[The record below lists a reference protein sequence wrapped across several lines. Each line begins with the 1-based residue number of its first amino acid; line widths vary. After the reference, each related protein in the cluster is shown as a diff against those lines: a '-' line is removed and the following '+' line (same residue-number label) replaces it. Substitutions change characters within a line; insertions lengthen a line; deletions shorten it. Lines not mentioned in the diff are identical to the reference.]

1 MVFFTSQSDKF
12 LSTSNTKLVLTQMA
26 ATAVLAVPVALLLLS
41 GYIDFAVGS
50 TAGLAGVFMGMYLQ
64 GGDKNVVVGVL
75 IAIGVGVAVGATQG
89 LLATKLTLSPIIV
102 TLGFYTGVRGL
113 VFVIGGGKVKSRLG
127 PGLVKIGRGT
137 VPGTSI
143 PYPVAIAAVLLLLG
157 WLFHTRTRWGRH
169 VVSLGVSP
177 EASRRAGI
185 SLNTLPFLIYAATG
199 ACAGIAAIILAARLD
214 AAPPTLGDG
223 LEIEVLSAV
232 LLGGVA
238 FGGGKGS
245 MVGVAAG
252 VLFIGF
258 LNNGLLLMGA
268 PPFWLRVSS
277 GAALVAGRGVGRH
290 QPLLRPASPG
300 RRLTWRPPTPG
311 GASTTCSSPIASWS
325 SCATRSC
332 GGRSAPVRASTSGA
346 WRRSTGSRT
355 SRSARRSGASRARG
369 SWSTCPSAVWSRPTC
384 RCRSST
390 TSTTCAGS
398 SSHRCCG
405 APSRRPVPTHVTR
418 LRAAFDA
425 LERSAAGD
433 DAERSF
439 SEVHWDFHW
448 MLLEPGATGEI
459 TRLVR
464 RLWRVADR
472 YVLLTKSVAHDVA
485 AEQHHQL
492 VDAFVAGEAEQAA
505 EILLRHLHLTGDA
518 LRVNFNQLV
527 LPGLPPAGDPV
538 PLAHA

>member
-1 MVFFTSQSDKF
+1 MSAATVASSNVDEPGPPGEGGGPEHGPDIAFRGVGTDPEPLRQRFTAWLLRHGIVVALIAEVVFFTTQSDKF

-26 ATAVLAVPVALLLLS
+26 ATAVVAVPVALLLLS

-64 GGDKNVVVGVL
+64 GGDKNALIGVL
-75 IAIGVGVAVGATQG
+75 IAIGVGAAVGATQG
-89 LLATKLTLSPIIV
+89 LLATRLTLSPIIV

-113 VFVIGGGKVKSRLG
+113 VFVIGDGKVKSRLG
-127 PGLVKIGRGT
+127 PGLAKIGRGT

-185 SLNTLPFLIYAATG
+185 SLNTLPFLIYVASG

-277 GAALVAGRGVGRH
+277 GAALVAAAALEG
-290 QPLLRPASPG
+290 
-300 RRLTWRPPTPG
+300 
-311 GASTTCSSPIASWS
+311 
-325 SCATRSC
+325 
-332 GGRSAPVRASTSGA
+332 
-346 WRRSTGSRT
+346 T
-355 SRSARRSGASRARG
+355 SRYFDRRRRG
-369 SWSTCPSAVWSRPTC
+369 E
-384 RCRSST
+384 
-390 TSTTCAGS
+390 G
-398 SSHRCCG
+398 
-405 APSRRPVPTHVTR
+405 
-418 LRAAFDA
+418 
-425 LERSAAGD
+425 
-433 DAERSF
+433 
-439 SEVHWDFHW
+439 
-448 MLLEPGATGEI
+448 
-459 TRLVR
+459 
-464 RLWRVADR
+464 
-472 YVLLTKSVAHDVA
+472 
-485 AEQHHQL
+485 
-492 VDAFVAGEAEQAA
+492 
-505 EILLRHLHLTGDA
+505 
-518 LRVNFNQLV
+518 
-527 LPGLPPAGDPV
+527 
-538 PLAHA
+538 